1 MGGECVA
8 DIPNS
13 LNEPLAG
20 RYQIEAE
27 LGRGG
32 MATVYRARDLQSQR
46 SVAIKILR
54 PEAL

>member
-32 MATVYRARDLQSQR
+32 MATVYRARDLKSQR